1 MDNLRSRI
9 GATGR
14 ERISTINEYFRQ
26 IVNLSL
32 PALHRYM
39 MWSAAE
45 EKHLFSDNDEKE
57 AEKEDWFRE
66 LK

>member
-9 GATGR
+9 GATGK